1 MKVLYIVND
10 YDNKY
15 VDFHAVQVME
25 ENESEYDILDKMNV
39 ENYIHKFP
47 KNKIN
52 VELELA
58 YVTDKLDKKILK
70 NQIDRIYNK
79 LKEKHLK
86 NKEKQ
91 FVETNEEYYKSS
103 IDLLKR
109 CVTPEKYEEKELAKK
124 EKINEK
130 NLKSI

>member
-15 VDFHAVQVME
+15 VDFHAVQVIE

-109 CVTPEKYEEKELAKK
+109 CVTLEKYEEKGLAKK

-130 NLKSI
+130 I

>member
-109 CVTPEKYEEKELAKK
+109 CVTPEKYEEKGLAKK
-124 EKINEK
+124 QKINEK
-130 NLKSI
+130 I